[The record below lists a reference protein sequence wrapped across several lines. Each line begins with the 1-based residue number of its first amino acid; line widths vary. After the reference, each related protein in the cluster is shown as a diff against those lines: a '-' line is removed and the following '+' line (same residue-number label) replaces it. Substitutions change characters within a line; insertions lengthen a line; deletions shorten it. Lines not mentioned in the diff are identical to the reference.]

1 MGVGREWKGE
11 KVTKNKVGKK
21 KDVRKDR
28 LEGGKGRKKRMTR
41 ARGREGGCIRRTA
54 EMQTGSDRS
63 KASLKLCEHTF
74 LSVFLA
80 L

>member
-28 LEGGKGRKKRMTR
+28 LEGGKGRKKRMKR
-41 ARGREGGCIRRTA
+41 ARERERA
-54 EMQTGSDRS
+54 V
-63 KASLKLCEHTF
+63 A
-74 LSVFLA
+74 
-80 L
+80 